1 MHIHIYI
8 HTYIHFFVYIYPM
21 ILNCT
26 YLFTLIYMYVYI
38 YIYTYIRMY
47 ECRYVYMVYM
57 IINTTPPPNTCRF
70 CSLTGLTRAFVN
82 LEALRSKES
91 IDSGNAISY
100 FKCELLRSR
109 VNCSFS
115 RNTTMWKGV
124 TGTIVFFEKGNGIL
138 LKATPN
144 IFKEIVPIDRDR
156 QKKKGRPFAGY
167 FVHTCRYSIGF
178 WQVPAPVCNVKHVL
192 PQNTRCSPRSAR
204 PTALSCAFS
213 GMVLGLDVLRG
224 QYRSKWTKKIPQ
236 IPLQSKFRTSL
247 HAEASRRECRN
258 WKFSCRKCVRL
269 SSAEE
274 RSFSASLSDTCQKW
288 LHLPGAV
295 SDAVRGPRGMCQAK
309 IIQANIK
316 RNQTQ
321 VE

>member
-1 MHIHIYI
+1 MW
-8 HTYIHFFVYIYPM
+8 TASFQGK
-21 ILNCT
+21 LL
-26 YLFTLIYMYVYI
+26 LF
-38 YIYTYIRMY
+38 
-47 ECRYVYMVYM
+47 
-57 IINTTPPPNTCRF
+57 
-70 CSLTGLTRAFVN
+70 
-82 LEALRSKES
+82 KEY
-91 IDSGNAISY
+91 NN
-100 FKCELLRSR
+100 
-109 VNCSFS
+109 V
-115 RNTTMWKGV
+115 KGV
-124 TGTIVFFEKGNGIL
+124 TGTSLFWKRKRHLVKSNPKHFQRDS
-138 LKATPN
+138 AYY
-144 IFKEIVPIDRDR
+144 RDR

-269 SSAEE
+269 SSA
-274 RSFSASLSDTCQKW
+274 RNVVFLQVSLT
-288 LHLPGAV
+288 L
-295 SDAVRGPRGMCQAK
+295 AK
-309 IIQANIK
+309 NDFICLAQF
-316 RNQTQ
+316 RMR
-321 VE
+321 